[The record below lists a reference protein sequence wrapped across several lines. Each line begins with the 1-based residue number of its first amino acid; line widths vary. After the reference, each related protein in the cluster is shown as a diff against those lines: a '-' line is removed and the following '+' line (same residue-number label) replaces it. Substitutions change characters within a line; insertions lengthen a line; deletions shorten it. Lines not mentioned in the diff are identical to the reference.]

1 MPFTSRK
8 QQRYM
13 FATNPK
19 VAKEMASKT
28 SHSMFADM
36 PEKVKPKNGKK
47 GKMHIMLMALGKMSD
62 SKK

>member
-1 MPFTSRK
+1 MPFRSK
-8 QQRYM
+8 AQQRYM

-28 SHSMFADM
+28 SHEKFMNL
-36 PEKVKPKNGKK
+36 PEKVKPKKK
-47 GKMHIMLMALGKMSD
+47 GKMHIMLMALGKMSE